1 MNWKGNERL
10 LICFVLNWIVN
21 LNCRFCMTMMVEIK
35 VWKMGS
41 KICDDFS
48 IICLRGGG
56 GVTPK
61 IIRRVALIQPMRE

>member
-1 MNWKGNERL
+1 MNWIGNERL
-10 LICFVLNWIVN
+10 LICFV

-48 IICLRGGG
+48 IICLM
-56 GVTPK
+56 VLWWMMEMMVQ
-61 IIRRVALIQPMRE
+61 RVNLELKFLLVR